1 MIIQTPKSDLRTL
14 ITLTNDMILDDIAG
28 FQNRIQVAREKLDAL
43 PAAVINWK
51 DHKKIKTKRRELE
64 SDIKHIR
71 GLISIAEEALE

>member
-1 MIIQTPKSDLRTL
+1 MLM
-14 ITLTNDMILDDIAG
+14 LTNDMLLDDIAG
-28 FQNRIQVAREKLDAL
+28 FEQRIQAAREKLDAL